1 MTRFA
6 VIENNEVTNVILAEP
21 GFTLEGVMLVE
32 VGDESMVSPGWTY
45 QDGVLVAPPEPEPE
59 LEPAPETE
67 LDTFP
72 RIGATTL

>member
-1 MTRFA
+1 MSRLA

-21 GFTLEGVMLVE
+21 GFTLEGATLVE
-32 VGDESMVSPGWTY
+32 LDDESMVSLGWAY
-45 QDGVLVAPPEPEPE
+45 QDGGFIAPPEPEPE
-59 LEPAPETE
+59 PEPVPETE

>member
-1 MTRFA
+1 MSRLA

-21 GFTLEGVMLVE
+21 GFTLEGATLVE
-32 VGDESMVSPGWTY
+32 LDDESMVAPGWAY
-45 QDGVLVAPPEPEPE
+45 QDGEFIAPPEPEPE
-59 LEPAPETE
+59 PVQPPETE